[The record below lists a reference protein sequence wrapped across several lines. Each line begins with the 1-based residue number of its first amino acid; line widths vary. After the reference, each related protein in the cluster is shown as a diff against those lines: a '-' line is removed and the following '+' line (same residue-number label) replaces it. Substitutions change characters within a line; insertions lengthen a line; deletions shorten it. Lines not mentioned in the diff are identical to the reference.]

1 VRGLQVLDEAEFLRF
16 FHRLLQRPDLNDLF
30 EKVSHKYKG
39 EQDQLLICLKGQ
51 SGQITWPE
59 NGMGYHWIGLS
70 YDGLSLS

>member
-39 EQDQLLICLKGQ
+39 EQDQLLKCLKGQ
-51 SGQITWPE
+51 SGQIT
-59 NGMGYHWIGLS
+59 
-70 YDGLSLS
+70 